1 MTMDEKFQHPIKP
14 TKIDKEQYKFQH
26 PQAKEQKGGED
37 ERTLKQRTK
46 AVKTHIFDEDEQPAT
61 TQKQEKP
68 SKKQKY
74 HGERRHESEYHHEEA
89 DRRWRH
95 DHKHDHLED
104 HHAYDLFDFD
114 DPMSDSDYDDLDEQ
128 TGIYH
133 DEDPLWHPS
142 HHVKHQ
148 YTDEQYYHS
157 RDRYFPEDSYHAAG

>member
-1 MTMDEKFQHPIKP
+1 MTQDDKFQHPINPKP
-14 TKIDKEQYKFQH
+14 AHSEKEHYKLQH
-26 PQAKEQKGGED
+26 PQAKEQD
-37 ERTLKQRTK
+37 EHTTLTK
-46 AVKTHIFDEDEQPAT
+46 RRAEKAKTHTFDEDV
-61 TQKQEKP
+61 QKP
-68 SKKQKY
+68 KQKY

-104 HHAYDLFDFD
+104 HHKYDLFDFD

-133 DEDPLWHPS
+133 DEDPHWHS
-142 HHVKHQ
+142 AHHVKHH